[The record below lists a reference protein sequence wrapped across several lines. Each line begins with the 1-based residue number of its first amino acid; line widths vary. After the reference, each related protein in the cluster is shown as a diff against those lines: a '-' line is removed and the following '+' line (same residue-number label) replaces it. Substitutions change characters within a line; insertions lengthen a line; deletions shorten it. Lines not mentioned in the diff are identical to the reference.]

1 MPDSR
6 AKMAEVRIN
15 SLHGVF
21 GTNKAP
27 VAHPERF

>member
-6 AKMAEVRIN
+6 AKMAEIGIN
-15 SLHGVF
+15 NQDGVF